1 MVRFEGNKMIIEYE
15 TSSPTEHWLNMVNE
29 LNDLLASQD
38 KDMTQNRYWTHELL
52 QQMMPDFDT
61 AKMMITNGK

>member
-38 KDMTQNRYWTHELL
+38 KEMMQNR
-52 QQMMPDFDT
+52 
-61 AKMMITNGK
+61 